1 MHKGRRSTLLDLFN
15 ILPSVVIKLLIIN
28 NLKWLVTDRYL
39 AEKQTFALLGIID
52 HKNVSERDIENYA
65 CSKFILT
72 GH

>member
-1 MHKGRRSTLLDLFN
+1 MHKGRRSTLPDLFN

-39 AEKQTFALLGIID
+39 AEKQTFALLDIND
-52 HKNVSERDIENYA
+52 YKNVSERDIENYS

-72 GH
+72 GY

>member
-15 ILPSVVIKLLIIN
+15 ILPSVVSKLLI

-39 AEKQTFALLGIID
+39 AEKQTFALLDIID
-52 HKNVSERDIENYA
+52 YKNVSRRDIENYA

-72 GH
+72 GY